1 MVCSFFLG
9 ANTPNGFY
17 SLFSELDN
25 YDLSVIKGGS
35 GSGKSTLIRKLID
48 KTNYSGLCEQIL
60 CSSDPDSLDG
70 AVFHSLNSAVV
81 DGTAPHIADVKGFGK
96 YILTPPPV
104 IDMESKRA
112 LINTL
117 KSAKTK
123 AYADAYSS
131 LSGYYNALKSIKK
144 LIPFNNKQFEQRA
157 DGIIKREAKNKRT
170 QGKLHRRFIDSIAA
184 DGIVTLWAT
193 VSQLAQKVYVID
205 DRFGLAS
212 GFMENLET
220 GFISN
225 GYEVYSCLSP
235 FDVSSIRHII
245 IPELS
250 LAFVTSDELSQYKG
264 NIFRNIHISSC
275 VDKKALR
282 GVRQKVR
289 LYEKLA
295 DQMLKDAVS
304 SFANARLAHTELEN
318 VYRPYLDIDA
328 LNKLAE
334 AEKM

>member
-1 MVCSFFLG
+1 MTNIEELPSKIPNVILNLSPALFASFVN
-9 ANTPNGFY
+9 ANTSPTITTFFIGR
-17 SLFSELDN
+17 SIEE
-25 YDLSVIKGGS
+25 IK
-35 GSGKSTLIRKLID
+35 
-48 KTNYSGLCEQIL
+48 
-60 CSSDPDSLDG
+60 
-70 AVFHSLNSAVV
+70 
-81 DGTAPHIADVKGFGK
+81 
-96 YILTPPPV
+96 
-104 IDMESKRA
+104 
-112 LINTL
+112 
-117 KSAKTK
+117 
-123 AYADAYSS
+123 
-131 LSGYYNALKSIKK
+131 
-144 LIPFNNKQFEQRA
+144 
-157 DGIIKREAKNKRT
+157 
-170 QGKLHRRFIDSIAA
+170 
-184 DGIVTLWAT
+184 
-193 VSQLAQKVYVID
+193 
-205 DRFGLAS
+205 
-212 GFMENLET
+212 T